1 MVTAPSADNASKQP
15 SPTPLPVNQI
25 PPGGA
30 PARRYLNENV
40 TPAVEEGM
48 RMLARTQPKD
58 PLLVLARF
66 LEKQHK
72 EGLEKAK
79 VKIEGGANGNQ

>member
-1 MVTAPSADNASKQP
+1 
-15 SPTPLPVNQI
+15 
-25 PPGGA
+25 
-30 PARRYLNENV
+30 
-40 TPAVEEGM
+40 
-48 RMLARTQPKD
+48 MLARTQPKD